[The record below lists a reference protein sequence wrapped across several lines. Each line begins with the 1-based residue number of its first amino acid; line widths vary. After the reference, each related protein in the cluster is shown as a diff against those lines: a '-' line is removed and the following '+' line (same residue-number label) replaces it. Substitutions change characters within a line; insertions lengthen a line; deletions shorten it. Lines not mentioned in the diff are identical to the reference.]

1 MGFHH
6 HHEDQTKSRCTVG
19 KLCTVEKNAT
29 NGDFQEIFWNF
40 DELVLIWSWFTQW
53 YQNLVGDHGGP
64 GDASWGFNPR
74 IDAYNSHPGG
84 CSRSKRNVRHL
95 GIVFPPAGVLNW
107 TKATTNLTWHD
118 LHLVKCCK
126 HRKHL
131 LVTSASTS
139 ASATTTT
146 TTTTR
151 RYKQTLGPCSLYTSF
166 CFYPFLKDCGR
177 WKDKKGSSS

>member
-6 HHEDQTKSRCTVG
+6 HHEDQKKSRCTVG

-29 NGDFQEIFWNF
+29 NGVFQEIFWNF

-95 GIVFPPAGVLNW
+95 GIVFPPARVLNW

-139 ASATTTT
+139 ASATAT